1 MPVYSFVCEKCGARF
16 ARHLSYQDYDATR
29 INCPKCGAGEVRRRI
44 GRPRM
49 LRGASSGLA
58 NLDDPGELAEDP
70 RAMARMM
77 REMSSDMGEELGP
90 EFDEV
95 VDRLDK
101 GQSPEDIERELPD
114 MGMDGDDLGAGD
126 EF

>member
-1 MPVYSFVCEKCGARF
+1 MPVYSFVCEKCGVRF
-16 ARHLSYQDYDATR
+16 ARHLSYQDYGATR

-49 LRGASSGLA
+49 LRGEGSDLA
-58 NLDDPGELAEDP
+58 NLDDPGDLAEDP

-90 EFDEV
+90 EFEEV

-114 MGMDGDDLGAGD
+114 MGMGGDNLGSGD
-126 EF
+126 EI

>member
-16 ARHLSYQDYDATR
+16 SRHLSYQDYGATR
-29 INCPKCGAGEVRRRI
+29 INCPKCGAAEVSRRI

-49 LRGASSGLA
+49 LRGEGSDLA
-58 NLDDPGELAEDP
+58 DLDDPGDLAEDP

-77 REMSSDMGEELGP
+77 REMSRETGEELGP

-101 GQSPEDIERELPD
+101 GQSPEDIERELPE
-114 MGMDGDDLGAGD
+114 MGMGGDDLGAGD

>member
-1 MPVYSFVCEKCGARF
+1 MPAYSFVCEKCGVRF
-16 ARHLSYQDYDATR
+16 SRQLSYEDYGAAQVT
-29 INCPKCGAGEVRRRI
+29 CPKCGASEVRRRI

-49 LRGASSGLA
+49 LRGEGSDLAS
-58 NLDDPGELAEDP
+58 LDDPGDLAEDP

-90 EFDEV
+90 EFEEV

-114 MGMDGDDLGAGD
+114 MGMGEAGMGD
-126 EF
+126 EMVD